1 MLIDTH
7 AHLYVSQ
14 FDADRAAMV
23 ARALAVC
30 SHIALPNIDR
40 ASQTALDAL
49 ADTHPGRLLP
59 MAGLHPCHVEPTLE
73 EDLAYFE
80 SLLVT
85 GRYVGV
91 GETGLDLYW
100 DKSSLPR
107 QQASLRQ
114 HLAWGQRYDLP
125 VVLHSRNAHAETAA
139 EVRAALSAPGA
150 LRGVFHCFT
159 GTAAE
164 ALEVVE
170 LGFYLGI
177 GGVLT
182 YTKQEALI
190 AALRAVPRDRVVLET
205 DAPYL
210 PPVPH
215 RGKHNESAYIR
226 LVAERLA
233 EVWAVSVEDVA
244 ALTSANARRLFA
256 LDA

>member
-23 ARALAVC
+23 ARALGVC

-40 ASQTALDAL
+40 ASQPALDAL
-49 ADTHPGRLLP
+49 ADAHPGRLLP
-59 MAGLHPCHVEPTLE
+59 MAGLHPCHVKPTFE
-73 EDLAYFE
+73 EDLEYFDR
-80 SLLVT
+80 LLAT

-114 HLAWGQRYDLP
+114 HLAWGQRYHLP
-125 VVLHSRNAHAETAA
+125 VVLHSRNAHAETAT
-139 EVRAALSAPGA
+139 EVRAALSASGP

-159 GTAAE
+159 GTVAE

-182 YTKQEALI
+182 YKNQDALM

-215 RGKHNESAYIR
+215 RGQRNESTYIR

-233 EVWAVSVEDVA
+233 EVWAVSVDEVA
-244 ALTSANARRLFA
+244 TQTSANARRLFN
-256 LDA
+256 LPK